1 MALAG
6 LIVCFLGVLVG
17 IFADVWSGLCSVG
30 LGLISIAASVHNAVE
45 RHRIAEAKEAE
56 KQRLLKL
63 AKEAQEQKEKQEQE
77 WLERQKNL
85 AARKAA

>member
-6 LIVCFLGVLVG
+6 LIVCFLGVLVS

-45 RHRIAEAKEAE
+45 RHRLAEAKELE
-56 KQRLLKL
+56 KQRLLKI
-63 AKEAQEQKEKQEQE
+63 AKEAQEQKEKQQQD

-85 AARKAA
+85 PNRQAA